1 MRLSITLVTLVSYYA
16 VSVSA
21 APSCTVTAAGA
32 GKDDAP
38 ALLAAVQACPTTI
51 IPVGT
56 TLNISTRLDM
66 TGLSNKE
73 IKLQGTIRF
82 NPNIPYWSGNG
93 FSYPFQT
100 QVTFWQLGGTN
111 LHIDGGGTLDGAGQ
125 AWYDA
130 FKKNG
135 SLLRPILLTVYKAKT
150 VVIENI
156 KMVNPPEWFNFV
168 NEGTDITYNNLNLSA
183 VSTNSNP
190 AKNTDGWDIYRSDT
204 VKITNCNINNG
215 DDCVAFKPNATN
227 IFVNN
232 LLCNGSHGIS
242 VGSLGQYKGVYDIV
256 QNVVASNIRISNAE
270 NGARV
275 KAWAGQNVGSGLV
288 KNVTF
293 SGFTQTNNANPV
305 IIDQCY
311 ETSASACTQYPSNV
325 YISGVSFN
333 GMSGT
338 ASKTTVASIL
348 CSPDNRCSGVAVNN
362 FNLIPPAKK
371 GAAKYACQNVALT
384 GNAASLFGTC
394 ATT

>member
-1 MRLSITLVTLVSYYA
+1 MRNFIPLVALVSCCA

-21 APSCTVTAAGA
+21 AVSCTVTAAGA

-51 IPVGT
+51 IPTGT

-100 QVTFWQLGGTN
+100 QVTFWQLGGSN
-111 LHIDGGGTLDGAGQ
+111 LRIDGGGTLDGAGQ

-130 FKKNG
+130 FNKNS
-135 SLLRPILLTVYKAKT
+135 SLLRPILLTIYKAQN
-150 VVIENI
+150 VVIEGINMI
-156 KMVNPPEWFNFV
+156 NSPEWFNFV
-168 NEGTDITYNNLNLSA
+168 NEGTGITYNLLNLSA
-183 VSTNSNP
+183 VSTSKNL
-190 AKNTDGWDIYRSDT
+190 AKNTDGWDIYRSDSVT
-204 VKITNCNINNG
+204 ITNCNINNG

-227 IFVNN
+227 ILVNN

-242 VGSLGQYKGVYDIV
+242 VGSLGQYPGVYDIV
-256 QNVVASNIRISNAE
+256 ENVVASNIRISNAE

-275 KAWAGQNVGSGLV
+275 KAWAGKNVGSGIV

-311 ETSASACTQYPSNV
+311 ETSASACSQYPSNT
-325 YISGVSFN
+325 YINGVTFN
-333 GMSGT
+333 GMVGT
-338 ASKTTVASIL
+338 SSKKAAGSLL
-348 CSPDNRCSGVAVNN
+348 CSPDNRCANVAVNN
-362 FNLIPPAKK
+362 FNLTYVKK
-371 GAAKYACQNVALT
+371 GNLTYTCQNVALT

-394 ATT
+394 TTT